1 MSEEPNKDDG
11 LLRSIV
17 WPTVRSVED
26 AQESSQALGSILAC
40 LFAITNLLVGL
51 SNGDTTLILMGLACG
66 AAAYGIWY
74 ESVYWLSALIGCLG
88 VINSSTV
95 IYLKYLMIENGAGGG
110 PIAFTLGL
118 LFLSL
123 NAVRMN
129 YLMHK
134 FDIIRKNKTPI
145 KKVNVPLKT
154 AKILPSK
161 SKISES
167 INSEKLNATE
177 ILRSKKI
184 DNFVFFGLIIGLL
197 AIVILTMNNEKT
209 NGRDNYPTSARSY
222 LKPIQLKYIQSK
234 EYPNRWVY
242 KIENNSD
249 KLIKKTK
256 IYWMPSAC
264 GATTVN
270 EVRTIQRNLKT
281 RGFNPGP
288 IDGSWGPKT
297 IQAMQQFQKS
307 KGLKISKS
315 INQQT
320 ASSLN
325 VNIYALA
332 PAESWLDGGS
342 GFIIGD
348 EIKPFSQNLVEFY
361 ALFEDQKRMNFSGDF
376 CFSLKGFY

>member
-110 PIAFTLGL
+110 PVAFTLGL

-123 NAVRMN
+123 NTVRMN
-129 YLMHK
+129 YLMHNL
-134 FDIIRKNKTPI
+134 DIIHKNKPLI
-145 KKVNVPLKT
+145 KKANVPLKT

-161 SKISES
+161 SES
-167 INSEKLNATE
+167 SKSLYGEKLNATE
-177 ILRSKKI
+177 TLRSKKI
-184 DNFVFFGLIIGLL
+184 DNFVFFGLTIGIL
-197 AIVILTMNNEKT
+197 AIVILTMKNEKT
-209 NGRDNYPTSARSY
+209 NTTDNYPTSARSY

-242 KIENNSD
+242 KIENNSN

-288 IDGSWGPKT
+288 IDGSWGPRT

-376 CFSLKGFY
+376 CFSLKGYY

>member
-297 IQAMQQFQKS
+297 IQAMQQFQKT

-315 INQQT
+315 INKQT

-348 EIKPFSQNLVEFY
+348 EIKPFSQNFVEFY

>member
-184 DNFVFFGLIIGLL
+184 DNFVFFGLIIGLF

-209 NGRDNYPTSARSY
+209 NNYPTTARSY

-242 KIENNSD
+242 KIENNSN
-249 KLIKKTK
+249 KLIRKTK
-256 IYWMPSAC
+256 IYWMPNAC

-288 IDGSWGPKT
+288 IDGSWGQKT
-297 IQAMQQFQKS
+297 MQAMQQFQKT

>member
-1 MSEEPNKDDG
+1 MSEEPKKDDG

-17 WPTVRSVED
+17 WPTVLSVED

-40 LFAITNLLVGL
+40 GFAITNLLMGL
-51 SNGDTTLILMGLACG
+51 YSGDATLILMGLACG

-74 ESVYWLSALIGCLG
+74 ENVYWLSALIGCLG
-88 VINSSTV
+88 VIQSSAV
-95 IYLKYLMIENGAGGG
+95 IYIKYLMIESGAGVG
-110 PIAFTLGL
+110 PIGFILCL
-118 LFLSL
+118 LFFSL
-123 NAVRMN
+123 NTVRMN
-129 YLMHK
+129 YLMHN
-134 FDIIRKNKTPI
+134 FDIIRGNKLLI
-145 KKVNVPLKT
+145 KKINVPLKT
-154 AKILPSK
+154 WKILPSK
-161 SKISES
+161 SETSES
-167 INSEKLNATE
+167 LNGEKLNTTE
-177 ILRSKKI
+177 TLRSKKI

-242 KIENNSD
+242 KIENNSN
-249 KLIKKTK
+249 KLIRKTK
-256 IYWMPSAC
+256 IYWMPNAC

-270 EVRTIQRNLKT
+270 EVRAIQRNLKK

-297 IQAMQQFQKS
+297 MQAMQKFQKT

-315 INQQT
+315 INKQT

-348 EIKPFSQNLVEFY
+348 EIKPFSQNFVEFY

-376 CFSLKGFY
+376 CFSLKGYY